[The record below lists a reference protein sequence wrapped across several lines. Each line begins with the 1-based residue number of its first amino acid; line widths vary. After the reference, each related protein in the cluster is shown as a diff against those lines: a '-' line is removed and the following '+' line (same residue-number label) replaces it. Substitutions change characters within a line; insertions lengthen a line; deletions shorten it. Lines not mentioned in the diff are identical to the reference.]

1 MDHCTIATNS
11 ASEGAGADDSWIYNS
26 VLIGNIG
33 SWGGGAAYATLDHC
47 AIGAN
52 VGSPAGAGD
61 CSLTGCLITNN
72 IGIGVHGGWV
82 SSCTVAGNQ
91 GGAYGGIFVNS
102 VVYGN
107 SESNWEFDGFYGLH
121 FTNCCTTPMPTNY
134 VTTFS
139 SMSAV
144 DTFTNDPVFVNPA
157 AGDYHL
163 QPSSPCINSGKNS
176 YVTAS
181 TDLDGNPR
189 IKGGTV
195 DIGAYEFQSPTS
207 TISYAWL
214 QQYGLPVDGT
224 ADLADT
230 DHDGM
235 NNWREWICG
244 TDPTNSFSVLKMFA
258 PSNTPLG
265 LALSWQSVAGRTYD
279 LQRSDPANPTTF
291 SSMQSNIVGQA
302 DVTTFLDSGTT
313 NIGSRL
319 YRVRVNQ

>member
-1 MDHCTIATNS
+1 
-11 ASEGAGADDSWIYNS
+11 
-26 VLIGNIG
+26 VL
-33 SWGGGAAYATLDHC
+33 
-47 AIGAN
+47 
-52 VGSPAGAGD
+52 
-61 CSLTGCLITNN
+61 
-72 IGIGVHGGWV
+72 GGWV
-82 SSCTVAGNQ
+82 NGCTVAGNEYGAI
-91 GGAYGGIFVNS
+91 GGTFINS
-102 VVYGN
+102 IVFGN
-107 SESNWEFDGFYGLH
+107 ADFDWEFDSFYGLH
-121 FTNCCTTPMPTNY
+121 FTSSCTDPIPTNY

-181 TDLDGNPR
+181 TDFDGNPR

-214 QQYGLPVDGT
+214 QQYGLPVNGI

-230 DHDGM
+230 DRDGM

-258 PSNTPLG
+258 PSNTPPG
-265 LALSWQSVAGRTYD
+265 LVLSWQSVAGRTYD

-291 SSMQSNIVGQA
+291 SSMQSNIVGQVG
-302 DVTTFLDSGTT
+302 VTTFLDSAT
-313 NIGSRL
+313 NIGSHL
-319 YRVRVNQ
+319 YRVRVQQ